1 MAITKY
7 TNDAAGRAL
16 VAAVPNPKHIWQDGA
31 RIWVYTGADIP
42 TSEAVSNPSGIVLTT
57 RQLMQGADA
66 VARARYNAIVAYI
79 RGIVGVD
86 AKDPADQI
94 VGSGTVD
101 QQKYWRW
108 HNASIRRSDANVNAM
123 RASLGWTPAQMD
135 AVFIAGSTMD
145 P

>member
-16 VAAVPNPKHIWQDGA
+16 VAAVPDPKHVWQDGA

-42 TSEAVSNPSGIVLTT
+42 TSEAVSNPAGIVLTT

-66 VARARYNAIVAYI
+66 VARARHDAIVAYI

-86 AKDPADQI
+86 AKDPADKI
-94 VGSGTVD
+94 EPTGTIKE
-101 QQKYWRW
+101 QKYWRW
-108 HNASIRRSDANVNAM
+108 HNSSIRRSDAIVNAM
-123 RASLGWTPAQMD
+123 RADLGWTPAQMD
-135 AVFIAGSTMD
+135 QIFIAGSTMD

>member
-16 VAAVPNPKHIWQDGA
+16 VAAVQDPKHIWRDGA
-31 RIWVYTGADIP
+31 RIWVYTGSDIP
-42 TSEAVSNPSGIVLTT
+42 SSEAVSNPAGIVLTT

-66 VARARYNAIVAYI
+66 VARARYLEVKAYI

-86 AKDPADQI
+86 AKEPADQI
-94 VGSGTVD
+94 APTGTVD
-101 QQKYWRW
+101 QQKYWGW
-108 HNASIRRSDANVNAM
+108 HNATIRRSDANVNAM
-123 RASLGWTPAQMD
+123 RTSLGWTPAQMN

>member
-16 VAAVPNPKHIWQDGA
+16 VAAVPDPKHVWHDNA
-31 RIWVYTGADIP
+31 RIWVFTGADLP
-42 TSEAVSNPSGIVLTT
+42 TSAAVSNPEGIVLTT

-66 VARARYNAIVAYI
+66 VARARHDAIVAYI

-94 VGSGTVD
+94 APTGTINE
-101 QQKYWRW
+101 QKYWRW
-108 HNASIRRSDANVNAM
+108 HNASIKRSDAIVNAM
-123 RASLGWTPAQMD
+123 RTAIGLTPAQMD
-135 AVFIAGSTMD
+135 QIFIAGSTMD
-145 P
+145 Q

>member
-7 TNDAAGRAL
+7 ANDAAGRAT
-16 VAAVPNPKHIWQDGA
+16 VAALPDPKHVWQDGG

-42 TSEAVSNPSGIVLTT
+42 TSEAVSNPGGIVLTT

-66 VARARYNAIVAYI
+66 VARARFLEVKAYI

-94 VGSGTVD
+94 APTGTVD
-101 QQKYWRW
+101 QQKYWGW
-108 HNASIRRSDANVNAM
+108 HNASIRRSDANVNGM
-123 RASLGWTPAQMD
+123 RAALGWTPALMD
-135 AVFIAGSTMD
+135 QVFIAGSTMNT
-145 P
+145 

>member
-16 VAAVPNPKHIWQDGA
+16 VAAVPDPKHVWHDNA
-31 RIWVYTGADIP
+31 RIWVFTGSDLP
-42 TSEAVSNPSGIVLTT
+42 TSEAVSNPAGIVLTT

-66 VARARYNAIVAYI
+66 VARARYTEIKTYI

-94 VGSGTVD
+94 ASTGNVD
-101 QQKYWRW
+101 QQKYWGW
-108 HNASIRRSDANVNAM
+108 HNSSIRRSDANVKAM
-123 RASLGWTPAQMD
+123 RASLGWNSALMD
-135 AVFIAGSTMD
+135 QVFIAGSTMD

>member
-16 VAAVPNPKHIWQDGA
+16 VAAVPDPKHVWHDNA

-42 TSEAVSNPSGIVLTT
+42 TSEAVSNPGGIVLTT
-57 RQLMQGADA
+57 RQLMQGADS
-66 VARARYNAIVAYI
+66 VARARYLEVKAYI

-94 VGSGTVD
+94 APTGTINE
-101 QQKYWRW
+101 QKYWGW
-108 HNASIRRSDANVNAM
+108 HNSSIRRSDAIVNAM
-123 RASLGWTPAQMD
+123 RTAIGLTPAQMNQI
-135 AVFIAGSTMD
+135 FIAGSTMD
-145 P
+145 K

>member
-7 TNDAAGRAL
+7 TNDAAGRAA
-16 VAAVPNPKHIWQDGA
+16 VGAVPNPKHVWHDNA
-31 RIWVYTGADIP
+31 RIWVFTGADLP
-42 TSEAVSNPSGIVLTT
+42 TSEAVSNPAGIVLTT

-66 VARARYNAIVAYI
+66 VARARFLEMKTYI

-94 VGSGTVD
+94 APTGTVD
-101 QQKYWRW
+101 QQKYWGW
-108 HNASIRRSDANVNAM
+108 HNSSIRRSDANVNAM
-123 RASLGWTPAQMD
+123 RASLGWNSALMD
-135 AVFIAGSTMD
+135 QVFIAGSTMD

>member
-7 TNDAAGRAL
+7 SNDASGRAL
-16 VAAVPNPKHIWQDGA
+16 VAAVPAPKHVWIDGS

-42 TSEAVSNPSGIVLTT
+42 TSEAVSNPAGIVLTT
-57 RQLMQGADA
+57 RQLMQGADS
-66 VARARYNAIVAYI
+66 VARARYDAIVAYV

-94 VGSGTVD
+94 LGSGTVD
-101 QQKYWRW
+101 QQKYWRG
-108 HNASIRRSDANVNAM
+108 HNATIRRSDANVNAM
-123 RASLGWTPAQMD
+123 RAALDWTPALMD
-135 AVFIAGSTMD
+135 QVFIAGSTMD

>member
-16 VAAVPNPKHIWQDGA
+16 AAAVPDPKHAWHDGG
-31 RIWVYTGADIP
+31 RILVFTGADVP

-66 VARARYNAIVAYI
+66 VARARYTEVKTYI

-94 VGSGTVD
+94 AANGTVD
-101 QQKYWRW
+101 QQKYWGWR
-108 HNASIRRSDANVNAM
+108 NASIRRSDANVNGM
-123 RASLGWTPAQMD
+123 RAALGWTPALMD
-135 AVFIAGSTMD
+135 KVFIAGSTMD

>member
-7 TNDAAGRAL
+7 TNDVSGRAL
-16 VAAVPNPKHIWQDGA
+16 VAAVPDPKHVWKDNA
-31 RIWVYTGADIP
+31 RIWVYTGDDVP
-42 TSEAVSNPSGIVLTT
+42 TSEAVSAPAGIVLTT

-66 VARARYNAIVAYI
+66 VARARFLEVKAYI

-94 VGSGTVD
+94 APTGTVN
-101 QQKYWRW
+101 QQKYWGW
-108 HNASIRRSDANVNAM
+108 HNSSIRRSDANVNAM
-123 RASLGWTPAQMD
+123 RASLGWNSALMD
-135 AVFIAGSTMD
+135 QVFIAGSTMD

>member
-7 TNDAAGRAL
+7 VNDVAGRAAA
-16 VAAVPNPKHIWQDGA
+16 AAVADPKHVWHDGG
-31 RIWVYTGADIP
+31 RIWVYTGADVP
-42 TSEAVSNPSGIVLTT
+42 VPEAVSNPGGIVLTT

-66 VARARYNAIVAYI
+66 VARARYTEIKTYI

-94 VGSGTVD
+94 ASTGNVD
-101 QQKYWRW
+101 QQKYWGW
-108 HNASIRRSDANVNAM
+108 HNSSIRRSDANVNAM
-123 RASLGWTPAQMD
+123 RASLGWNSALMD
-135 AVFIAGSTMD
+135 QVFIAGSTMA